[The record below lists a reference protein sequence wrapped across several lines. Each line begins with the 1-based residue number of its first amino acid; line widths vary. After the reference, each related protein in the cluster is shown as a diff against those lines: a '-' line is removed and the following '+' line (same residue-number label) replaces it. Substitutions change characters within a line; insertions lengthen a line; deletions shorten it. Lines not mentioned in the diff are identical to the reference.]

1 MYERAEALAGVLTL
15 LGHQLRGALDN
26 INDAAYASQVLLT
39 MSKDCLTVPGRWEA
53 LNAAGTCLL
62 SRGSSSKSA
71 WLLNA
76 QITAMLGA

>member
-1 MYERAEALAGVLTL
+1 MYERAEALAGVLTR

-53 LNAAGTCLL
+53 
-62 SRGSSSKSA
+62 
-71 WLLNA
+71 
-76 QITAMLGA
+76 